1 MQNTQRFTKT
11 IAPFQFHLLIEEQL
25 ADTETPVS
33 LFLKLSKPYCCLL
46 ESIEGERYVARFSYI
61 GVEPIA
67 LFRAW
72 IDGKTELT
80 ILDEKFAAL
89 EQLLELKLTAPQM
102 LERLLGSF
110 SNVAPP
116 LASKMTSSGA
126 FGYIGYDSVAYM
138 ERLPMPK
145 QSHPLDLPDIFLC
158 LYDTLVIF
166 DNIARKVYL
175 VTNYLGEGDREA
187 AQQKLKRLKKAIE
200 EPLASPKMKLTE
212 EQPETVSANMTRAE
226 YLKKVQ
232 TAKDYIFSGDVFQV
246 QLSRR
251 LERPLQAHAFDVYR
265 ALRTLNPSPYLYY
278 FDLDDIKIVGS
289 SPELL
294 VSVTREHGKRIVST
308 RPIAGTRPR
317 GTTPEEDEALAKE
330 LLSDEKERAE
340 HLMLIDL
347 SRNDVGRIAKIGTVQ
362 VTEQMVIERYSHVMH
377 MVSHVRGELRDEC
390 TALDAFWSCFPA
402 GTLTGAPKIRAM
414 QIIYELER
422 ERRGLYG
429 GAVGYIDFSGELKI
443 AIAIRTMIVSERQ
456 DNRRIYFQAAAGIVA
471 DSQPEREYEETLNK
485 MRAGLRAV
493 EMLIPHT
500 PVVP

>member
-1 MQNTQRFTKT
+1 MQNTQRSAKT
-11 IAPFQFHLLIEEQL
+11 ATLFNFQTLIAEQL

-33 LFLKLSKPYCCLL
+33 LFLKLANPYCCLL
-46 ESIEGERYVARFSYI
+46 ESIEAERYVARFSYI
-61 GVEPIA
+61 GIEPIA
-67 LFRAW
+67 LFRSW

-80 ILDEKFAAL
+80 ILDRKFASL
-89 EQLLELKLTAPQM
+89 EQLLELKLTAPEM

-110 SNVAPP
+110 SNATSPP
-116 LASKMTSSGA
+116 ASKMTTSGA

-138 ERLPMPK
+138 ETLPVPK

-158 LYDTLVIF
+158 LYDTLVVF

-175 VTNYLGEGDREA
+175 VTNYLGEDDREA
-187 AQQKLKRLKKAIE
+187 AQQKLQRLKKAIE
-200 EPLASPKMKLTE
+200 EPLTSPKMKLSE
-212 EQPETVSANMTRAE
+212 EQHETVNANMTREE

-232 TAKDYIFSGDVFQV
+232 IAKDYIFSGDVFQV
-246 QLSRR
+246 QLSQR
-251 LERPLQAHAFDVYR
+251 LERPLHAHAFDVYR
-265 ALRTLNPSPYLYY
+265 ALRTINPSPYLYY
-278 FDLDDIKIVGS
+278 FDLDTIKIVGS

-294 VSVTREHGKRIVST
+294 VSVTRERGKRMVST

-317 GTTPEEDEALAKE
+317 GITPEEDDALAKE
-330 LLSDEKERAE
+330 LLADEKEHAE

-347 SRNDVGRIAKIGTVQ
+347 SRNDVGRVAKIGSVQ

-377 MVSHVRGELRDEC
+377 IVSHVRGELRNDC

-414 QIIYELER
+414 EIIYELEK

-429 GAVGYIDFSGELKI
+429 GAVGYIDFSGELKM
-443 AIAIRTMIVSERQ
+443 AIAIRTMIISERQ
-456 DNRRIYFQAAAGIVA
+456 DSRRIYFQAAAGIVA

-493 EMLIPHT
+493 ELLIPQ
-500 PVVP
+500 VPTMS